1 MNPEDINKSSKGDD
15 EMIKDESVK
24 TPSSNEKDQATS
36 VKERNDVVDLSEE
49 DLQLKTDLDM
59 LVERIQ
65 EKNLDLMSSIL
76 TQLKDII
83 RTSTSSM
90 TAVPKPLKF
99 LRPHYS
105 TLTKTFDSWSEGPLK
120 VQFADILSVLGM
132 SYSDPSKRESLKY
145 RLHGVTSDPSVWG
158 HEYVRHL
165 AAEIGAEFVER
176 QEKDI
181 ATDDL
186 MDLALLIVPFFL
198 THNAEADAI
207 DLLQELG
214 AVEKVTPYVEA
225 DNASRVCLYIT
236 SCVNLLPF
244 PEDVAML
251 RTAHAIHRKFNQ
263 LTQALNVAIRLD
275 DMSLI
280 REDCEAAE
288 DPLLKKQLAYILAR
302 QRIPFD
308 MGDEEL
314 NDALNNIHLSDHFH
328 YLGKELSLMDPKVP
342 EDIFKSH
349 LEVART
355 GLGSSGVYSAKQNL
369 ANTLVNSFVNA
380 GYSNDRLVLVDDEKS
395 SWIYKNKD
403 SGMIS
408 ATASIGLLQLWNVDM
423 GLSLLDKYLYSSE
436 ENVKAGALLGIGIT
450 NVAVRNEADPAL
462 AILSEY
468 LETGST
474 KLRATAILG
483 LGLAYAGSN
492 REDLLDMFAP
502 IVTDVKAPMQLSCL
516 AALTLGLI
524 FVGTCNGD
532 VASTILQTLMERE
545 EAGQNDNW
553 GRFMALGLALL
564 FIGKQDLADATIE
577 TLKAIEGDIARQAE
591 ILVDVCSYAG
601 TGNVLKIQKL
611 LHICSEP
618 LSADAKES
626 EKSAQSL
633 AALGVA
639 VIAMGEDIG
648 AEMVTRQFDH
658 MMHYGEPFIRKAVPL
673 ALGLLSASNPQ
684 MRIFDTLSRY
694 SHDNDLDVAYN
705 AIFAMGLVGAGT
717 NNARLAQLLR
727 QLASYYHKESNA
739 LFIVRIAQGLL
750 YLGKGTM
757 SLNPYHTDRQILGQ
771 TAFAGLMTV
780 ALAMLDASSLI
791 LDSSHWLL
799 YSMTLAMRPRMLITL
814 GEDGQYLP
822 VSVRVGQ
829 AVDVVGQAGRP
840 KVITGWVT
848 HTTPVLLHHNERA
861 ELATE
866 AYTPMTTLEGI
877 VILKKNNIEDIEMT
891 A

>member
-1 MNPEDINKSSKGDD
+1 MSSKDISSKSPSGNDALND
-15 EMIKDESVK
+15 KKGTK
-24 TPSSNEKDQATS
+24 TSETNDRNSTNNT
-36 VKERNDVVDLSEE
+36 KERDELEDLSEE
-49 DLQLKTDLDM
+49 DLQLKNDLEL
-59 LVERIQ
+59 LVQAVQDATPEL
-65 EKNLDLMSSIL
+65 EGSSL
-76 TQLKDII
+76 TQLKEII

-99 LRPHYS
+99 LRPHYF
-105 TLTKTFDSWSEGPLK
+105 TLVKIYDSWPQSPQKTQL
-120 VQFADILSVLGM
+120 ADILSVLGM
-132 SYSDPSKRESLKY
+132 SYSNTSKHESLKY
-145 RLHGVTSDPSVWG
+145 RLQGVTTDPSLWG

-165 AAEIGAEFVER
+165 ASEIEEEFASR
-176 QEKDI
+176 QEEE
-181 ATDDL
+181 APTDDL
-186 MDLALLIVPFFL
+186 MELALTIVPFFL

-214 AVEKVTPYVEA
+214 AIEKVVPFVEL

-251 RTAHAIHRKFNQ
+251 RTAHAIYRKFDQ

-280 REDCEAAE
+280 KEDCEAAT
-288 DPLLKKQLAYILAR
+288 DPLLKKQMSYMLAR
-302 QRIPFD
+302 QQIPMD

-314 NDALNNIHLSDHFH
+314 NDALNNTHLSDHFH
-328 YLGKELSLMDPKVP
+328 YLGKELNLMDPKVP
-342 EDIFKSH
+342 EDIFKTH

-355 GLGSSGVYSAKQNL
+355 GLGASGVYSAKQNL
-369 ANTLVNSFVNA
+369 ANTFVNALVNA
-380 GYSNDRLVLVDDEKS
+380 GYSNDRLILVDDEKT
-395 SWIYKNKD
+395 SWIYKNKE
-403 SGMIS
+403 SGLIS

-436 ENVKAGALLGIGIT
+436 ENTKAGALLGIGVT
-450 NVAVRNEADPAL
+450 NVAVRNEADPAM

-468 LETGST
+468 LETGSV
-474 KLRATAILG
+474 KLRASAILG
-483 LGLAYAGSN
+483 LGLAYSGAN
-492 REDLLDMFAP
+492 REDLLDMLSP
-502 IVTDVKAPMQLSCL
+502 IVTDTDCPMQLSCL
-516 AALTLGLI
+516 AALSLGLI

-545 EAGQNDNW
+545 ESAQNDQW

-564 FIGKQDLADATIE
+564 FNGKQDLADATVE
-577 TLKAIEGDIARQAE
+577 TLKAIEGKIARQAE
-591 ILVDVCSYAG
+591 ILVDICSYAG
-601 TGNVLKIQKL
+601 TGNVLHIQKL

-618 LSADAKES
+618 PSDDAKES
-626 EKSAQSL
+626 ETTIQTF

-639 VIAMGEDIG
+639 TIAMGEDIG
-648 AEMVTRQFDH
+648 AEMVLRHFDH
-658 MMHYGEPFIRKAVPL
+658 MMHYGEPSIRKAIPL

-717 NNARLAQLLR
+717 SNARLAQLLR

-739 LFIVRIAQGLL
+739 LFMVRIAQGLL

-757 SLNPYHTDRQILGQ
+757 TLNPYHTERQILGQ

-780 ALAMLDASSLI
+780 VLAMLDANTFV
-791 LDSSHWLL
+791 LDTSHWLL
-799 YSMTLAMRPRMLITL
+799 YAITLAIRPRMLITL

-866 AYTPMTTLEGI
+866 AYTTFDFVGRYCYF
-877 VILKKNNIEDIEMT
+877 KKKYGGH
-891 A
+891 